1 MAALKTHKENA
12 VNLIQCGKS
21 RHSGIQI
28 SFYLK
33 KRNPNKKNYIGA
45 LYLGPMT
52 KHASLVFLNLFL
64 GPNFIQKTGKDNKK
78 RQNYMAKAKLAGTKK
93 ATCSQASRTRSSK
106 KENKC

>member
-28 SFYLK
+28 SIYLK
-33 KRNPNKKNYIGA
+33 KRNPNKKKYIGA

-64 GPNFIQKTGKDNKK
+64 G
-78 RQNYMAKAKLAGTKK
+78 LHL
-93 ATCSQASRTRSSK
+93 SK
-106 KENKC
+106 FHPEDWEIH

>member
-21 RHSGIQI
+21 GHSGIQI

-52 KHASLVFLNLFL
+52 KHAS
-64 GPNFIQKTGKDNKK
+64 
-78 RQNYMAKAKLAGTKK
+78 
-93 ATCSQASRTRSSK
+93 
-106 KENKC
+106 